1 MFEVDLCE
9 VFMQIWKCVFYICYI
24 KQWIYKS
31 KIVFFLVT
39 QLMSPQ
45 HLDQIATV
53 ALESNWDS
61 HLSGDRGGKIS
72 IGPSGQLGIMGQR
85 MWFSPKNYWS

>member
-1 MFEVDLCE
+1 M
-9 VFMQIWKCVFYICYI
+9 
-24 KQWIYKS
+24 
-31 KIVFFLVT
+31 VFFLVT

-45 HLDQIATV
+45 HEHSDQIATV
-53 ALESNWDS
+53 ALGSNWDS

-85 MWFSPKNYWS
+85 M